1 MNHRALKARVAAAER
16 RVDAHLSAAV
26 RNIDQAGQTTRASA
40 TPLRIVVAGLLGGF
54 LIGKLR
60 PLRGAARLPNLFR
73 AAAALMPLFD
83 TLAPLLAGLRVVAR
97 DNRKPR

>member
-26 RNIDQAGQTTRASA
+26 RNLDHVGVTTRASA

-60 PLRGAARLPNLFR
+60 PLRGAQRVPGLFR
-73 AAAALMPLFD
+73 AAAALVPMLDAFGPLM
-83 TLAPLLAGLRVVAR
+83 AGLRAAAQR
-97 DNRKPR
+97 DK